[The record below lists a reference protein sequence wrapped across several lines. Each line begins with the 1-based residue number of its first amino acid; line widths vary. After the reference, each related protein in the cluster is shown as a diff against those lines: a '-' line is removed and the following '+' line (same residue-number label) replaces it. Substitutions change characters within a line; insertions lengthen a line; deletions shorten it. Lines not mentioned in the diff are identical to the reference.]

1 MTYREKELFQEY
13 ANNKIALYNSLSE
26 LVSYY
31 RANWAYYSESTQN
44 FVKIITERKN
54 EIRRSIVELC
64 KIFRI
69 KLNPVIL
76 RSTEFK
82 NPNGEPVRYI
92 ALNSIEII

>member
-1 MTYREKELFQEY
+1 MTYREKELFKKY

-44 FVKIITERKN
+44 FVKVTTERKN

-69 KLNPVIL
+69 ELNAVIL

-82 NPNGEPVRYI
+82 KPDGEPVRYI

>member
-13 ANNKIALYNSLSE
+13 ANNKIGLYNSLSE

-44 FVKIITERKN
+44 FVKVTTERKN
-54 EIRRSIVELC
+54 EIRRSIEELC

-69 KLNPVIL
+69 ELNAVIL
-76 RSTEFK
+76 HSTEFK